1 MGTTEMLQIMA
12 AENARLRKEMDELE
26 FLIEMKEE
34 ELGELKQIAT
44 EWAALHSKLDENKIE
59 LERLKY
65 KMLEEQ
71 QKMEGAHKREM
82 SLEEE
87 IIYSIETEKNYYELK
102 EQYQSSLNTI
112 EIQQEELK
120 STPSLIKEVNS
131 LRDKLAEAMSE
142 IELLQLDNQYLRE
155 DLKDWQNRE
164 PNLLTED
171 DSI

>member
-1 MGTTEMLQIMA
+1 MGTTEILQVLT

-26 FLIEMKEE
+26 LLIEMKEE
-34 ELGELKQIAT
+34 ELGELKQIVS

-59 LERLKY
+59 VERLKY
-65 KMLEEQ
+65 IILEKQ
-71 QKMEGAHKREM
+71 QKMEGAHKREI

-87 IIYSIETEKNYYELK
+87 IIYSIETEKEYYELK

-112 EIQQEELK
+112 EIQHEELK
-120 STPSLIKEVNS
+120 STPVLIKELNN
-131 LRDKLAEAMSE
+131 LRDKMAEAMSE

-155 DLKDWQNRE
+155 DLKELQNRQT
-164 PNLLTED
+164 NLLTEE

>member
-1 MGTTEMLQIMA
+1 MGTTEILQVLT

-26 FLIEMKEE
+26 LLIEMKEE
-34 ELGELKQIAT
+34 ELGELKQIAS

-65 KMLEEQ
+65 KILEEQ
-71 QKMEGAHKREM
+71 QKMEGAHKREI

-112 EIQQEELK
+112 EIQHEELK
-120 STPSLIKEVNS
+120 STPALIKEINN
-131 LRDKLAEAMSE
+131 LRGKMAEAMSE

-155 DLKDWQNRE
+155 DLKEWQNRQ
-164 PNLLTED
+164 PNLLTEE